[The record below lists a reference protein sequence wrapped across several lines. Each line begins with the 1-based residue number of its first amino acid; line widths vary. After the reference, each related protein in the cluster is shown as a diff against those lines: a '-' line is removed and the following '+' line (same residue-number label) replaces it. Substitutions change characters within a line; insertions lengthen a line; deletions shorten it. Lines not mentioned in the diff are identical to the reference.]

1 MSNRGMNT
9 RVIDIKYEVFKY
21 VLGRNKENIKTLQE
35 KYPSLSI
42 YTRTHNNKYSIVVEG
57 SALGKIDT
65 CARDI
70 DKYVM
75 NAYSY
80 YQHVLQRKRV
90 NREKMAKKR
99 AIQSENRRKNNNE
112 SSSDGVNGESSQLS
126 GEEGRRRYN
135 ESQMEQAIRNN
146 LKLNYYAVLMPE
158 ED

>member
-42 YTRTHNNKYSIVVEG
+42 YTRTYNNKYSIVVEG

-112 SSSDGVNGESSQLS
+112 SSSDGVNGESNQHS
-126 GEEGRRRYN
+126 GEEGRCRYN

>member
-146 LKLNYYAVLMPE
+146 
-158 ED
+158 